1 MQTIIEKSPD
11 AAPDETERIIKERGA
26 LIPLDGMESNADKAK
41 NISVNR
47 SDEIVDN
54 KAKTGMS

>member
-1 MQTIIEKSPD
+1 MKTVIEKSPD
-11 AAPDETERIIKERGA
+11 AAPDEIERIIGERGA
-26 LIPLDGMESNADKAK
+26 LIPLDGMQQNADKAK

-54 KAKTGMS
+54 NAKTGLS